1 MAIMHI
7 SYGFLSDNFGR
18 KKIIFLAL
26 LTYLFSSF
34 FILMIDHSYAWL
46 LFFRF
51 FQASGSCVGIV
62 LSIAIIK
69 DITPVKD
76 TFKII
81 SFVISANMAI
91 PIFSPIIGGILN
103 DNFGWQSIHIFLI
116 IVSTPLLLFTYFQLN
131 ETNIHINQGK
141 QKITKEFIKL
151 LKNKNFYILLIISLI
166 AIFTSFTFMA
176 ISPYLV
182 ITLKGHNSLEL
193 GFLSF
198 FVSLGFIVGSLISG
212 FIKKIKASMLIKIGS
227 FICCINY
234 LFLSIYLYYIN
245 DFNIIILY
253 FFISI
258 AAIGKGLIIPSV
270 SGLIVNFNERISG
283 TSLGFLSFIKLIFA
297 AFSIL
302 FIVNLVTQNY
312 FLIFL
317 LYLALYIIS
326 LILIFFLKFGKSV
339 YTI

>member
-34 FILMIDHSYAWL
+34 LILMIDHSYAWL

-103 DNFGWQSIHIFLI
+103 ENFGWQSIHIFLI

-131 ETNIHINQGK
+131 ETNLHINQGK

-182 ITLKGHNSLEL
+182 ITLKGYNSLEL

-198 FVSLGFIVGSLISG
+198 FVSLGFIVGSL
-212 FIKKIKASMLIKIGS
+212 
-227 FICCINY
+227 ICCINY

-283 TSLGFLSFIKLIFA
+283 TALGFLSFIKLIFA